1 MALEREAEANAA
13 SALFWLD
20 YLAGARYR
28 PLPGL
33 AEEGPRRMAA
43 VRVDVPAD
51 SLSRL
56 RALAERSGL
65 PLRSLL
71 LAAHGRA
78 LCRFSD
84 ADEVVTGF
92 VSHGAPR
99 SRERTACSACS

>member
-65 PLRSLL
+65 PCVRCCWRRMAERC
-71 LAAHGRA
+71 AA
-78 LCRFSD
+78 
-84 ADEVVTGF
+84 
-92 VSHGAPR
+92 
-99 SRERTACSACS
+99 SAMPMK